1 MIFLDFGPS
10 QALLRISLGINMLAK
25 ILDFIPALAFFITY
39 RVTGDLIL
47 ATGVIIAGCTMSF
60 ALQYILW
67 KRKSRIGIFMLA
79 AVLIFGL
86 PTIFLQDPAY
96 IKLKVTVVNWVLA
109 CTLFVFQY
117 VLHKNPLSYLFGQEM
132 PIPEHIFSK
141 LATAFMFYFVF
152 MGALNL
158 TIAFFLPTLF
168 GIEEKVAESYWVSY
182 KTFGSILINCT
193 FTGILF
199 FVMMRRYPEMLDAF
213 KETAK
218 AKISTGRTAPKNNAT
233 DSEFESERNS

>member
-1 MIFLDFGPS
+1 
-10 QALLRISLGINMLAK
+10 MLAK
-25 ILDFIPALAFFITY
+25 ILDFLPALAFFITY
-39 RVTGDLIL
+39 RVTGNLIL

-60 ALQYILW
+60 VLQYLLW
-67 KRKSRIGIFMLA
+67 KRKSRIGIFMLG

-109 CTLFVFQY
+109 ATLFVFQY
-117 VLHKNPLSYLFGQEM
+117 ILHKNPLNYLLGSEM

-141 LATAFMFYFVF
+141 LATAFMFYFIF

-158 TIAFFLPTLF
+158 SIAFFLPTLF

-182 KTFGSILINCT
+182 KTFGSIIINCT

-199 FVMMRRYPEMLDAF
+199 FFMMRRYPEMLDAF

-218 AKISTGRTAPKNNAT
+218 AKISSSRASQTAKDSDNST
-233 DSEFESERNS
+233 SDSEFESERRSNN

>member
-96 IKLKVTVVNWVLA
+96 VKLK
-109 CTLFVFQY
+109 
-117 VLHKNPLSYLFGQEM
+117 
-132 PIPEHIFSK
+132 
-141 LATAFMFYFVF
+141 
-152 MGALNL
+152 
-158 TIAFFLPTLF
+158 
-168 GIEEKVAESYWVSY
+168 
-182 KTFGSILINCT
+182 
-193 FTGILF
+193 
-199 FVMMRRYPEMLDAF
+199 
-213 KETAK
+213 
-218 AKISTGRTAPKNNAT
+218 
-233 DSEFESERNS
+233 

>member
-1 MIFLDFGPS
+1 
-10 QALLRISLGINMLAK
+10 MLAK
-25 ILDFIPALAFFITY
+25 ILDFLPALAFFITY
-39 RVTGDLIL
+39 RVTGNLIL

-60 ALQYILW
+60 VLQYLLW
-67 KRKSRIGIFMLA
+67 KRKSRIGVFMLC

-86 PTIFLQDPAY
+86 PTIFLQDPAF

-109 CTLFVFQY
+109 ATLFVFQFI
-117 VLHKNPLSYLFGQEM
+117 LHKNPLNYLLGSEM

-141 LATAFMFYFVF
+141 LATAFMFYFMF

-158 TIAFFLPTLF
+158 SIAFFLPTLF

-182 KTFGSILINCT
+182 KTFGSIIINCT
-193 FTGILF
+193 FTGVLF
-199 FVMMRRYPEMLDAF
+199 FFMMRRYPEMLDAF

-218 AKISTGRTAPKNNAT
+218 AKISSSRSASETKDTTSSTSDN
-233 DSEFESERNS
+233 EFESESRPNN